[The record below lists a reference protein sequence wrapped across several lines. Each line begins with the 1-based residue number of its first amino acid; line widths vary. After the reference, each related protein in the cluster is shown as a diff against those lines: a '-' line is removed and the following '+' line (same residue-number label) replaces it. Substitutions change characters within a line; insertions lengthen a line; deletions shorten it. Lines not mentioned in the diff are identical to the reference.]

1 MKKTLSESILN
12 SQLDEY
18 IKEMGKDFDDSIID
32 LLFPDLFSADE
43 LSRVCTDS
51 YGDAGSDYIFY
62 TSDGQVFYELNDIKD
77 KKDSLIDIYFI
88 QSKNSIKIDS
98 NVPQK
103 FIKLMTTITQYVGGQ
118 IIKLPSNLNQLVNT
132 NLKLIK
138 EIFLKLAI
146 KNKIRANFIY
156 FGRFSKSRLD
166 NSNDLKENFESLRQ
180 MEGMNDLFKEI
191 KYTVY
196 SIDDLIELVSKG
208 KKFEY
213 TFDEI
218 SRIKSDQYDDNLGIV
233 SLIPIKKFYNFI
245 TNEDGIINERL
256 FVSNIRDFKG
266 NTLINKQ
273 IMSSLADNKNVDFW
287 WLNNGITVTVE
298 KLVNKDTIGQIYIE
312 NPQIVNGLQTSYSI
326 FNFFKLNPDKLESED
341 RKLFIKF
348 LEFKE
353 KIVDQE
359 LNVIVATNRQNEIRD
374 KDIRA
379 NDTVQITIE
388 KFLKDKQKYY
398 QRKDKYY
405 TNRGVSSKDV
415 IKLDEMA
422 KYINTIY
429 LKDPSGTR
437 NNPGKLTKDVKY
449 KTIFKI
455 GDDQQD
461 FNRYWIAYKL
471 YEKVSNKNK
480 GDFIY
485 SGEQFPKI
493 NFIHHIVFIT
503 IIQLLGNKTD
513 YTHDDLKNIID
524 LDIIDLNLNES
535 YATLEKIMINNGILP
550 SKVLKNIKET
560 SFNKKII
567 SYLESNSL

>member
-415 IKLDEMA
+415 IKLDEMS